1 MTYSGNPLKPMRL
14 IYNSFAIIVLCCNLL
29 FSAQGK
35 DWKSYFQAETLDVF
49 LNGKSAG
56 ELISL
61 IAPDSNGVVIK
72 NTISTALD
80 DGGGN
85 LIKADIVEARYYN
98 ADYTLKRALQEMKSP
113 AGVNRWEL
121 VRNKQKK
128 WELKSW
134 LGGAESSRLLPEV
147 YDKAG
152 SFLEIYDGIKNKSL
166 QINQSWIDTVVELT
180 SGNNIV
186 SSVTCVEKASSQ
198 NGYIWKF
205 IEKNS
210 FQNEKQSWL
219 VDTNGN
225 TILHEI
231 FPFVAKRKGSKGS
244 KETEESAANIF
255 ESFRIAVLGT
265 ITHSDRIFITLD
277 LSYSLDSSVNHFY
290 HRINDSYEF
299 IRPADSCA
307 AGGAVKADS
316 LQRYLQPTPTL
327 QSDHPEIRSLAKKL
341 TRSSKPCE
349 IIKNLNSYVFT
360 KMEKRYTATFS
371 SALESLRSGF
381 GDCGEHAVLLA
392 ALLRASGVPARIVN
406 GVVYMPE
413 KNGYYYHVWV
423 MAHDGKHWLFADPA
437 FGLFPAAYDRLPFVI
452 DDEGER
458 LLAIAKVIGKVSV
471 KVVQ

>member
-1 MTYSGNPLKPMRL
+1 LTYSGNPLKPMRL
-14 IYNSFAIIVLCCNLL
+14 IYNSFTIMVLGCSLL

-56 ELISL
+56 VLISL
-61 IAPDSNGVVIK
+61 IAPDSTGIVIK

-98 ADYTLKRALQEMKSP
+98 ADFTLKRALQEMKSP

-134 LGGAESSRLLPEV
+134 LGGAESSRLLPAV
-147 YDKAG
+147 YDKSG

-166 QINQSWIDTVVELT
+166 HINQSWTDTVVELT
-180 SGNNIV
+180 SGDNIV
-186 SSVTCVEKASSQ
+186 SSVTCVENASPQ
-198 NGYIWKF
+198 NGYVWKF

-210 FQNEKQSWL
+210 LQNESQTWL

-225 TILHEI
+225 TIVHEI
-231 FPFVAKRKGSKGS
+231 FPFVAKRKGSKES
-244 KETEESAANIF
+244 EETAANIF
-255 ESFRIAVLGT
+255 ESFRIPVSGT
-265 ITHSDRIFITLD
+265 ITHNDRIMITLD
-277 LSYSLDSSVNHFY
+277 SSYTLDSSVIHFY
-290 HRINDSYEF
+290 RRINDSYEF
-299 IRPADSCA
+299 IRPADSCGA
-307 AGGAVKADS
+307 SVAVKADS
-316 LQRYLQPTPTL
+316 LERYLISTPTL
-327 QSDHPEIRSLAKKL
+327 QSDHPEIRSVAKKR

-349 IIKNLNSYVFT
+349 IIKDLNSYVFT

-413 KNGYYYHVWV
+413 KSGYYYHVWV

-437 FGLFPAAYDRLPFVI
+437 FGLFPAAHDRLPFVI
-452 DDEGER
+452 DDEGQR

-471 KVVQ
+471 KVIR